1 MSSISIRAAFI
12 KAEIE
17 YGFFEPEFT
26 TIATQSALL
35 VTDRHVAGG
44 HVGGAAPLTLHSRIA
59 N

>member
-1 MSSISIRAAFI
+1 MYLSTLKGLMNFSSS
-12 KAEIE
+12 
-17 YGFFEPEFT
+17 
-26 TIATQSALL
+26 